1 MISKKDQIKRL
12 VKSIDHAEKRILYL
26 EMLKRNDNCDI
37 LIRDKTN
44 INQSQIIEN
53 GYEIIN
59 QIIHSYRQNLEEYNK
74 ELDELLAPETTG
86 NEQHVPSK
94 DNRWSWRKEK

>member
-1 MISKKDQIKRL
+1 MSSKKDQIKHL
-12 VKSIDHAEKRILYL
+12 VRSINHAEKRILYL

-59 QIIHSYRQNLEEYNK
+59 QIVYNYKQSLENYNK
-74 ELDELLAPETTG
+74 VLDDLLAPDTIG
-86 NEQHVPSK
+86 NEQYVLPK
-94 DNRWSWRKEK
+94 DKR

>member
-26 EMLKRNDNCDI
+26 NMLKRNDNCNI

-44 INQSQIIEN
+44 INQSKIIEN

-59 QIIHSYRQNLEEYNK
+59 QIVYNYKQSLENYNK
-74 ELDELLAPETTG
+74 ELDDLLASDTIA
-86 NEQHVPSK
+86 NEQYVLPK
-94 DNRWSWRKEK
+94 DKR

>member
-1 MISKKDQIKRL
+1 MSSKRDQIKRL
-12 VKSIDHAEKRILYL
+12 VRSIDHAEKRILYL
-26 EMLKRNDNCDI
+26 NMLKRNDNCDI

-59 QIIHSYRQNLEEYNK
+59 QIVYNYKQSLENYNK
-74 ELDELLAPETTG
+74 VLDYLLAPETTG

>member
-26 EMLKRNDNCDI
+26 NMLKRNDNCNI
-37 LIRDKTN
+37 LIMDKTN
-44 INQSQIIEN
+44 INQSKIIEN

-59 QIIHSYRQNLEEYNK
+59 QIVYNYKQSLENYNK
-74 ELDELLAPETTG
+74 ELDDLLAPDTIA
-86 NEQHVPSK
+86 NEQYVLPK
-94 DNRWSWRKEK
+94 DKR

>member
-1 MISKKDQIKRL
+1 MSSKKDQIKRL

-26 EMLKRNDNCDI
+26 NMLKRNDNCDI

-59 QIIHSYRQNLEEYNK
+59 QIVYNYKQSLENYNK
-74 ELDELLAPETTG
+74 VLDDLLAPETTG
-86 NEQHVPSK
+86 NEQYVPPK
-94 DNRWSWRKEK
+94 DKRWRWWKEE

>member
-1 MISKKDQIKRL
+1 MSSKKDQTKHL
-12 VKSIDHAEKRILYL
+12 VRSIDHAEKRILYL

-59 QIIHSYRQNLEEYNK
+59 QIVYNYKQSLENYNK
-74 ELDELLAPETTG
+74 VLDDLLAPDTIG
-86 NEQHVPSK
+86 NEQYVLPK
-94 DNRWSWRKEK
+94 DKR

>member
-12 VKSIDHAEKRILYL
+12 VRSIDHAEKRILYL
-26 EMLKRNDNCDI
+26 ESIKRNDGYDI

-44 INQSQIIEN
+44 IRQPEVIEN

-59 QIIHSYRQNLEEYNK
+59 QIVYDYRQSLQRYNK
-74 ELDELLAPETTG
+74 QLDELLTPNTIENKQHALPEG
-86 NEQHVPSK
+86 KACPE
-94 DNRWSWRKEK
+94 WEI

>member
-1 MISKKDQIKRL
+1 MSSKRDQIKRL
-12 VKSIDHAEKRILYL
+12 VRSIDHAEKRILYL
-26 EMLKRNDNCDI
+26 NMLKRNDNCDI

-59 QIIHSYRQNLEEYNK
+59 QIVYNYKQSLENYNK
-74 ELDELLAPETTG
+74 VLDDLLAPETTG
-86 NEQHVPSK
+86 NEQYVPPK
-94 DNRWSWRKEK
+94 DKRWRWWKEE

>member
-12 VKSIDHAEKRILYL
+12 VRSIDHAEKRILYL
-26 EMLKRNDNCDI
+26 ESIKRNDGYDI

-44 INQSQIIEN
+44 IRQPEVIEN

-59 QIIHSYRQNLEEYNK
+59 QIIHSYQQSLENYNK
-74 ELDELLAPETTG
+74 ELDKLLASDTTG
-86 NEQHVPSK
+86 NE
-94 DNRWSWRKEK
+94 